1 MMKLMI
7 NKEEVDPDNT
17 FHKERRG
24 RRIREVKMMMKRRK
38 KASCYKKKALL
49 WPIWIV
55 MLGFK
60 R

>member
-38 KASCYKKKALL
+38 KASCYKKRERCCGLF
-49 WPIWIV
+49 
-55 MLGFK
+55 G
-60 R
+60 